1 MKVDEPYLDLK
12 QNPILGELRC
22 NHYISI
28 IYYRL
33 IIFYTFLGQG
43 FADIASSRYN
53 WVVNAEATTAS
64 TDFVRSPPDVFYLLK
79 TYFYVSNCRAI
90 FHTVCF

>member
-1 MKVDEPYLDLK
+1 MIYIYPT
-12 QNPILGELRC
+12 NHFIL
-22 NHYISI
+22 
-28 IYYRL
+28 
-33 IIFYTFLGQG
+33 LGQG

-53 WVVNAEATTAS
+53 WVVNTEATTAS

-79 TYFYVSNCRAI
+79 TYFYVSDGRAI